1 MPTTLLFI
9 HGTGVRQQAFDA
21 ALDIIRGEAAAELPG
36 VTVRPCFW
44 GERFGV
50 RFHHGGRSIP
60 DYDTARGIV
69 DAEPA
74 DYEVTLWARLLEDPY
89 FELRLRLFADVGAA
103 ETGGPVP
110 GSRALPGEEL
120 LADVEMLAR
129 ESPSPIRLAPLQSRW
144 QQTFD
149 VALREVARDPQFGE
163 LLTGLAN
170 RDRASEQAVAR
181 ALVASA
187 MVAGAAA
194 GLPAIDGDTR
204 DLAMTQLAARLAKGE
219 RAAMLSRMIKP
230 LAGMTTRWAMERR
243 GRLSDTALEKP
254 GDVLLYQ
261 SRGAAIRAYIR
272 EEIDRCCDRG
282 ADGDADTVFLYA
294 HSLGGIMCVD
304 LLAQE
309 AIPVVKGLITV
320 GSQAPFLYETG
331 ALVSLTP
338 DEPLPTHFPPWLNV
352 YDKADFL
359 SYMAGRVFNRE
370 TIEDF
375 EVISRQP
382 FPEAHS
388 AYFGNARLWRKIA
401 AFVGSLT

>member
-1 MPTTLLFI
+1 MSITLLFI

-21 ALDIIRGEAAAELPG
+21 ALDIITGEVAAEMPG

-60 DYDTARGIV
+60 DYDTARGAREV
-69 DAEPA
+69 EPA
-74 DYEVTLWARLLEDPY
+74 DFDVTLWARLLEDPY
-89 FELRLRLFADVGAA
+89 FELRLRLFAEAGGGEA
-103 ETGGPVP
+103 GGPIP
-110 GSRALPGEEL
+110 GTRALPGEEL
-120 LADVEMLAR
+120 LADVETLAR
-129 ESPSPIRLAPLQSRW
+129 ESPPPIRLAPSQSRW
-144 QQTFD
+144 QKTFD
-149 VALREVARDPQFGE
+149 ATLKDVARDPEFGE
-163 LLTGLAN
+163 LLTGLAT
-170 RDRASEQAVAR
+170 RDQESGYAVAR

-204 DLAMTQLAARLAKGE
+204 DLAVAQLAGRLTKGE
-219 RAAMLSRMIKP
+219 RAAMVSRLIKP
-230 LAGMTTRWAMERR
+230 LAGLATRWATARR
-243 GRLSDTALEKP
+243 ARLTDAALEKP

-261 SRGAAIRAYIR
+261 SRGAAIRAHIR
-272 EEIDRCCDRG
+272 EEIDRCTDDGG
-282 ADGDADTVFLYA
+282 AVFLYA

-304 LLAQE
+304 LLARE
-309 AIPVVKGLITV
+309 AIPSVKGLITV

-331 ALVSLTP
+331 ALVSLAP
-338 DEPLPTHFPPWLNV
+338 DEPLPAHFPPWLNV

-370 TIEDF
+370 TIQDF
-375 EVISRQP
+375 EVRSRQP

-388 AYFGNARLWRKIA
+388 AYFGNVKLWREIA
-401 AFVGSLT
+401 TFVRSLT

>member
-21 ALDIIRGEAAAELPG
+21 ALDIIRGEVAAELPG

-69 DAEPA
+69 DTEPI
-74 DYEVTLWARLLEDPY
+74 DYDVTLWARLLEDPY
-89 FELRLRLFADVGAA
+89 FELRLRLLADVGAA
-103 ETGGPVP
+103 EAGDPVP
-110 GSRALPGEEL
+110 GTSALPGEEL
-120 LADVEMLAR
+120 LEDVEMLAR
-129 ESPSPIRLAPLQSRW
+129 ESPSPIRLAQSLSRW
-144 QQTFD
+144 QRTFD
-149 VALREVARDPQFGE
+149 AALRDVARDPEFAE

-170 RDRASEQAVAR
+170 RDQESERAVAR

-187 MVAGAAA
+187 MAAGAAA
-194 GLPAIDGDTR
+194 GIPAIDGDTR
-204 DLAMTQLAARLAKGE
+204 DLAVTQLVARLTKGE
-219 RAAMLSRMIKP
+219 RAGMLSRMIKP
-230 LAGMTTRWAMERR
+230 LAGLATRWAAKRR
-243 GRLSDTALEKP
+243 GRLSDAAINEP

-261 SRGAAIRAYIR
+261 SRGAAIREYIR
-272 EEIDRCCDRG
+272 EEINRCNGHHDRDEN
-282 ADGDADTVFLYA
+282 AVFLYA

-304 LLAQE
+304 LLARE
-309 AIPVVKGLITV
+309 AIPAVKGLITV
-320 GSQAPFLYETG
+320 GSQAPFLYEAG
-331 ALVSLTP
+331 ALVSLAP
-338 DEPLPTHFPPWLNV
+338 DESLPEHFPPWLNA
-352 YDKADFL
+352 YDKSDLL

-375 EVISRQP
+375 EVTSRQP

-388 AYFGNARLWRKIA
+388 AYFGNAALWRKIA